1 MHASEPL
8 RSGSTFVKIVFMAG
22 RWKTVLLLLLTGA
35 ALALPQTT
43 VAQQDWSSSNQQ
55 GSPDG
60 ALNPIRTRDTHT
72 EANGRTVDNSSVQTM
87 GPDGR
92 YIPYSETEKE
102 SHRIN
107 DTTVRTIERT
117 YGRDSDG
124 QRILIQEMQEK
135 SRTLPGGEQKTTRT
149 LSNPDADGA
158 LQVIRR
164 ETEDSKQLSP
174 NVTVTST
181 TVLTP
186 DMNGGFAPAVK
197 TEERQTKTDN
207 GSIEFKKST
216 SLLDGTGGWKLSEVR
231 EGTANEQNG
240 KLITKQERVLRPDS
254 EGKLSVVEQTV
265 SKQSQT
271 GAGNSRETTDTYSTN
286 VPGVAGNDSM
296 QLVKRETTV
305 HNTTATGAERT
316 VQQVESQQPGE
327 TIQDLHTTQQAID
340 IIRPGSNGTAGHTHT
355 ILLNSDGQLGQVW
368 VDTGKTDNPA
378 AVKVDTS
385 APAAPKK

>member
-1 MHASEPL
+1 MTSRRTNL
-8 RSGSTFVKIVFMAG
+8 
-22 RWKTVLLLLLTGA
+22 LLLLLTGA
-35 ALALPQTT
+35 ALALPQTS
-43 VAQQDWSSSNQQ
+43 VAQQDWSSTSQQ
-55 GSPDG
+55 GSSDG
-60 ALNPIRTRDTHT
+60 AANPIRTRDTHT
-72 EANGRTVDNSSVQTM
+72 EADGRTLDNTSVQTI
-87 GPDGR
+87 GPDGS
-92 YIPYSETEKE
+92 YIPYSDTEKE
-102 SHRIN
+102 SHKIN
-107 DTTVRTIERT
+107 DTTVRTIQRT

-124 QRILIQEMQEK
+124 QRVLVQEMQEE

-149 LSNPDADGA
+149 LSDPDADGT

-164 ETEDSKQLSP
+164 ETADSRQLSP
-174 NVTVTST
+174 NVTITST

-186 DMNGGFAPAVK
+186 DTNGGFAPAVK

-207 GSIEFKKST
+207 GSLEFKKST
-216 SLLDGTGGWKLSEVR
+216 SLADGTGGWKLSEVR
-231 EGTANEQNG
+231 EGTANEQDG
-240 KLITKQERVLRPDS
+240 KLVTKQERVLRPDS

-271 GAGNSRETTDTYSTN
+271 GSGSTRETTDTYSTN
-286 VPGVAGNDSM
+286 IPGVAGDDGL

-305 HNTTATGAERT
+305 HGTTATGAERT

-340 IIRPGSNGTAGHTHT
+340 IVRPGSNGTADRTHT

-378 AVKVDTS
+378 AVKVDTGT
-385 APAAPKK
+385 PPAPKK